1 MSDAVARLAAFA
13 AEQGFTRSR
22 GALNLGLVLTRRAK
36 ENGLPLDPLA
46 QLAASGGQ
54 VRGLNGAA
62 GNRILRD
69 YGVTRSIGTEVGR
82 TNRGSVDN
90 MRRYVDFLNAAHAN
104 GEADLDTFERFWV
117 DQFVQRFASQ
127 PFKLRRDAGLTV
139 QQIVRDLLARAGER
153 QAEAGGAIVKGTML
167 QHLVGAKLEVA
178 VGERMTVTH
187 HSANTSDARGRGG
200 DFDLGDTVVHVSTT
214 PGDLLL
220 AKCGDNIAAGLRP
233 IIVTTEDEVEV
244 ATKLAKRMGL
254 DERVEIYAAEQFVS
268 VNANELGLF
277 ASAMVTD
284 TLREIIE
291 RYNDIVDAH
300 ETDPSLR
307 VDW

>member
-1 MSDAVARLAAFA
+1 MTDPVARLSAFA
-13 AEQGFTRSR
+13 NEEGFTRSR

-36 ENGLPLDPLA
+36 EDGLPLDPQA

-54 VRGLNGAA
+54 VKGLNGAA

-90 MRRYVDFLNAAHAN
+90 MRRYVEFLNAAHRDGA
-104 GEADLDTFERFWV
+104 ADLDAFERFWV

-127 PFKLRRDAGLTV
+127 PFKLRREAGLTV
-139 QQIVRDLLARAGER
+139 QQIVRDLIAQADAR
-153 QAEAGGAIVKGTML
+153 QAEAGGAMVTGTVL

-178 VGERMTVTH
+178 LAGRLTVVH
-187 HSANTSDARGRGG
+187 HGANTSDVAGRGG

-220 AKCGDNIAAGLRP
+220 AKCAGNIQAALRP

-244 ATKLAKRMGL
+244 ATKLARRKGL
-254 DERVEIYAAEQFVS
+254 DERVEIYAVEQFVS
-268 VNANELGLF
+268 INANELGLF
-277 ASAMVTD
+277 AARAVAD
-284 TLREIIE
+284 TLRAIID
-291 RYNDIVDAH
+291 RYNAIVKAH
-300 ETDPSLR
+300 EIDPSLR
-307 VDW
+307 IAW

>member
-1 MSDAVARLAAFA
+1 MTDPVARLAAFA

-36 ENGLPLDPLA
+36 EEGLPLDPQQ

-62 GNRILRD
+62 GNRILSD

-90 MRRYVDFLNAAHAN
+90 MRRYVAFLNDEHVR
-104 GEADLDTFERFWV
+104 GDADLDAFERFWV

-127 PFKLRRDAGLTV
+127 PFRLRRDAGLTV
-139 QQIVRDLLARAGER
+139 QQIVRDLLAQADAR
-153 QAEAGGAIVKGTML
+153 QADAGGAMVTGTVL

-178 VGERMTVTH
+178 LGERLTVKH
-187 HSANTSDARGRGG
+187 HSANTSDAQGRGG

-214 PGDLLL
+214 PGEPLLS
-220 AKCGDNIAAGLRP
+220 KCGENVAAGLRP

-244 ATKLAKRMGL
+244 ATKLARRRGL

-277 ASAMVTD
+277 ASAKIAD
-284 TLREIIE
+284 TLRAIIE
-291 RYNDIVDAH
+291 RYNSIVEAQ

-307 VDW
+307 IEW